1 MLNEANKNMY
11 GGMGGQGGV
20 MGDVEG
26 LDREIGERGGSKCEL
41 QYAEMLSDKS
51 DSSRERLT
59 VLGLGLG

>member
-1 MLNEANKNMY
+1 MY
-11 GGMGGQGGV
+11 GGMGAQGGV

-26 LDREIGERGGSKCEL
+26 LNREIGERGGSKCEL